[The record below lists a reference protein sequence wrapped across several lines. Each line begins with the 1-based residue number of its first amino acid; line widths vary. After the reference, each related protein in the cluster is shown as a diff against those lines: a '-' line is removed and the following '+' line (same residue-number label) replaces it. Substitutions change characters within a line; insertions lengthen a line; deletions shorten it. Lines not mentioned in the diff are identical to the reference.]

1 MLCCWCICLT
11 STTFQ
16 SLSLMQSNFSNMVPP
31 LMWSEFPING
41 NRQQYQQQWHFD
53 ALHQPGWGRE
63 EDNHT
68 FVTPEASLI
77 SCNSSANSGT
87 LKCYCSFNI
96 CLPASKTFGIMLS
109 ISHFEANLSIAWRI
123 SILRAIFWFGW
134 EIYMRCNLFNLLL
147 EKQYEIIRL
156 TSNDQKRRLNSFCY
170 CCTAS
175 LHTGHVKTELWRR
188 N

>member
-1 MLCCWCICLT
+1 MGTDNSINSNGILMLFISQVGGGKKIIILLLL
-11 STTFQ
+11 Q
-16 SLSLMQSNFSNMVPP
+16 RHHLSVATL
-31 LMWSEFPING
+31 
-41 NRQQYQQQWHFD
+41 QQIQVH
-53 ALHQPGWGRE
+53 LNE
-63 EDNHT
+63 
-68 FVTPEASLI
+68 
-77 SCNSSANSGT
+77 
-87 LKCYCSFNI
+87 CYCSRNI
-96 CLPASKTFGIMLS
+96 CLPASKTFGILLS
-109 ISHFEANLSIAWRI
+109 ISHFEANLSIARRI